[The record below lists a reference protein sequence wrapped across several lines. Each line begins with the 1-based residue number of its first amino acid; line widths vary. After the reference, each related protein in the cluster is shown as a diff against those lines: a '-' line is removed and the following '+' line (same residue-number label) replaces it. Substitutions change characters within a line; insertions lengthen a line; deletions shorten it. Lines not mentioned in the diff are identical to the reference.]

1 MQEIFAEYKV
11 IIVFLH
17 VISAV
22 VWVGGMVAMRYAAH
36 PSFVEIESPAKRL
49 ERIADALKRLFCIVA
64 PFVLIL
70 LITAVFMLQGY
81 SVTESEYKLFGYAK
95 EALWAIMFLNLAVMI
110 RRRNNAQKALE
121 SGEFVRAKNQLAMI
135 GKYMVPLNIA
145 LGVVAIFLGS
155 YFSSVF

>member
-1 MQEIFAEYKV
+1 MEEFFADYKV

-22 VWVGGMVAMRYAAH
+22 MWVGGMVAMRYAAH
-36 PSFVEIESPAKRL
+36 PSFIEIESPAKRL

-64 PFVLIL
+64 PFVLVL
-70 LITAVFMLQGY
+70 LATAIIMLKGY
-81 SVTESEYKLFGYAK
+81 SISDSEFKNLGYAK
-95 EALWAIMFLNLAVMI
+95 EAIWTIMFLNLGYMI

-121 SGEFVRAKNQLAMI
+121 KGEFVVAKNQLEMI
-135 GKYMVPLNIA
+135 GKYMVPLNIG

-155 YFSSVF
+155 YFSGSL